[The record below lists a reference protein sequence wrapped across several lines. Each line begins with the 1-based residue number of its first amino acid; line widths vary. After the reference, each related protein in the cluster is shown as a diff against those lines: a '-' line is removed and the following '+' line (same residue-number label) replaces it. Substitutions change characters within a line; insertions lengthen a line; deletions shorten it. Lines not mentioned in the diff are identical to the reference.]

1 MFTFEG
7 EFSKMDDKKDMYIFG
22 PASMEVLDLQG
33 DIITI
38 DAIRKALPQ
47 LLRRARLTVD
57 HSDNIVGEILEN
69 AEVRS
74 KAYRTEVRFPSP
86 DELSKFKNL
95 IEGREALF
103 VLAKVWSDTEY
114 CMKIRN
120 AIARGQY
127 KKYSIAGN
135 VLEARP
141 CTREEYCGR
150 LVSDINLSAVT
161 ICNAGANPAAE
172 FDIIKR
178 GNQMTEEIPV
188 EKVEEIYR
196 ISQDTTSL
204 STPVGDDEDS
214 FLGDFIEDTTQMS
227 PYEET
232 SKELLRESIKEVLGS
247 LDERETRVLSLR
259 FGLMGETPK
268 TLEEVGKIFNVTR
281 ERIRQIE
288 AKALRKLRHPSRR
301 KKLQDYLE

>member
-7 EFSKMDDKKDMYIFG
+7 EFAKMDDKSDMYIFG

-74 KAYRTEVRFPSP
+74 KAYRTEVRLPSP

-188 EKVEEIYR
+188 EKVEEKTPAPEFLTKKDFESYR
-196 ISQDTTSL
+196 GETTAKISELTDLFKKKFEQKEEIKAEKEAKKPEEKKPEGILVDMAKMK
-204 STPVGDDEDS
+204 DE
-214 FLGDFIEDTTQMS
+214 LKTE
-227 PYEET
+227 
-232 SKELLRESIKEVLGS
+232 LREEFIAVQKSHAVEEKEPTA
-247 LDERETRVLSLR
+247 DELSATLAKIR
-259 FGLMGETPK
+259 F
-268 TLEEVGKIFNVTR
+268 N
-281 ERIRQIE
+281 
-288 AKALRKLRHPSRR
+288 
-301 KKLQDYLE
+301 

>member
-1 MFTFEG
+1 MAMFTFEG
-7 EFSKMDDKKDMYIFG
+7 EFAKMDDKSDMYIFG

-188 EKVEEIYR
+188 EKVEEKTPAPEFLTKKDFESYR
-196 ISQDTTSL
+196 GETTAKISELTDLFKKKFEQKEEIKAEKEAKKPEEKKPEGILVDMAKMK
-204 STPVGDDEDS
+204 DE
-214 FLGDFIEDTTQMS
+214 LKTE
-227 PYEET
+227 
-232 SKELLRESIKEVLGS
+232 LREEFIAVQKSHAVEEKEPTA
-247 LDERETRVLSLR
+247 DELSATLAKIR
-259 FGLMGETPK
+259 F
-268 TLEEVGKIFNVTR
+268 N
-281 ERIRQIE
+281 
-288 AKALRKLRHPSRR
+288 
-301 KKLQDYLE
+301 

>member
-1 MFTFEG
+1 MAMFTFEG
-7 EFSKMDDKKDMYIFG
+7 EFAKMDDKNDMYIFG
-22 PASMEVLDLQG
+22 PASMEILDLQG

-74 KAYRTEVRFPSP
+74 KAYRTEVRLPSP

-178 GNQMTEEIPV
+178 GNQMTEEIHI
-188 EKVEEIYR
+188 EKVEEKTPAPEFLTKKDFEVYR
-196 ISQDTTSL
+196 
-204 STPVGDDEDS
+204 
-214 FLGDFIEDTTQMS
+214 
-227 PYEET
+227 
-232 SKELLRESIKEVLGS
+232 
-247 LDERETRVLSLR
+247 
-259 FGLMGETPK
+259 GETTAK
-268 TLEEVGKIFNVTR
+268 IGELTDLFKKKFEHKEEIKA
-281 ERIRQIE
+281 EKE
-288 AKALRKLRHPSRR
+288 AKKPEEEKPEGILVDMSKMKDELKRELKEEFIAVQKSHAVEEKEPTADELSATLAKIRFN
-301 KKLQDYLE
+301 

>member
-1 MFTFEG
+1 MAMFTFEG
-7 EFSKMDDKKDMYIFG
+7 EFAKMDDKSDMYIFG

-74 KAYRTEVRFPSP
+74 KAYRTEVRLPSP

-178 GNQMTEEIPV
+178 GNQMTEEIHI
-188 EKVEEIYR
+188 EKVEEKTPAPEFLTKKDFEAYR
-196 ISQDTTSL
+196 
-204 STPVGDDEDS
+204 
-214 FLGDFIEDTTQMS
+214 
-227 PYEET
+227 
-232 SKELLRESIKEVLGS
+232 
-247 LDERETRVLSLR
+247 
-259 FGLMGETPK
+259 GETTAK
-268 TLEEVGKIFNVTR
+268 ISELTDLFKKKFEQKEEIKA
-281 ERIRQIE
+281 EKE
-288 AKALRKLRHPSRR
+288 AKKPEEEKPEGILVDMAKMKDELKRELKEEFIAVQKSHAVEEKEPTADELSATLAKIRFN
-301 KKLQDYLE
+301 